1 MEKSSAGGDEK
12 SSENLI
18 KYKTWGLK
26 VSIHCE
32 GCKKKVKKVLQ
43 NISGVYKIEIDCKQ
57 QRVLVTGNVD
67 SEELIKKLVKSGK
80 HAEIWPGSPDKE
92 GKKSGKSKKS
102 KSKKDSKDCKDGES
116 GNDQKKPAKKDEI
129 SYNKDNGHAKEDDD
143 ASADDC
149 ALVASAIE
157 ENGGG
162 RLKESV
168 SDGGGGTKKKKKGK
182 KGKNRSTNG
191 GVDNGDGVAAAPS
204 RSGSPPPTV
213 IPKPAIA
220 QMNPSPS
227 CQQIFSFPQYHYAAP
242 EYGMSYSTTP
252 PGVTTY
258 NSYYAMPFPMQSYV
272 YSNACYYVSPPPAYP
287 MFDVNGQDDHYNDD
301 YGDAEF
307 ACSIM

>member
-18 KYKTWGLK
+18 KYKTWGLR

-43 NISGVYKIEIDCKQ
+43 NIEGVYKIEIDCKQ

-67 SEELIKKLVKSGK
+67 SEALIKKLVKSGK
-80 HAEIWPGSPDKE
+80 HAEIWPGAPDKE
-92 GKKSGKSKKS
+92 GKKTGKSKKS
-102 KSKKDSKDCKDGES
+102 KSKLKDSKDCKDGES

-129 SYNKDNGHAKEDDD
+129 SYNKDNEEDDD

-157 ENGGG
+157 ENGGR

-168 SDGGGGTKKKKKGK
+168 SAGGGGTKKTKKGK
-182 KGKNRSTNG
+182 KGKNRPTNG
-191 GVDNGDGVAAAPS
+191 GDDNGGGVAAAPA
-204 RSGSPPPTV
+204 PPPTV
-213 IPKPAIA
+213 IPEAAIA
-220 QMNPSPS
+220 RMNPSPS

-242 EYGMSYSTTP
+242 EYGMNYSTAP

-272 YSNACYYVSPPPAYP
+272 YSNPCYYVSPPPA
-287 MFDVNGQDDHYNDD
+287 
-301 YGDAEF
+301 
-307 ACSIM
+307 